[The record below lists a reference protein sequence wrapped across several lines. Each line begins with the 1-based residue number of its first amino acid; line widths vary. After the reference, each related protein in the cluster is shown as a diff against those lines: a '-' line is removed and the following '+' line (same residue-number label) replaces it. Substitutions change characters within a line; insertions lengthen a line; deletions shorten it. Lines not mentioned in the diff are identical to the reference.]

1 MLMKSAIDKDG
12 NQNVRHPRIGPEGG
26 MSIREVADALGLTR
40 QQVVEAEK
48 RAKLKLERAGLR
60 DWL

>member
-1 MLMKSAIDKDG
+1 MQSQKTTAKPD
-12 NQNVRHPRIGPEGG
+12 NG
-26 MSIREVADALGLTR
+26 MSIREIAKALGLTR

-48 RAKLKLERAGLR
+48 RAKRKFEQAGMR

>member
-1 MLMKSAIDKDG
+1 MAEVKQPGATCAPKSTAQQGI
-12 NQNVRHPRIGPEGG
+12 R
-26 MSIREVADALGLTR
+26 SIRETADLLGLTR

-48 RAKLKLERAGLR
+48 RIKRKFEQAGMR